1 MGTYIVWISSVL
13 AVAVADG
20 NREKRQ
26 GLSLEPGNWP
36 SCQSGAARPYTRV
49 NTTDRVAALRTYFAS
64 SRIQAYLVP
73 SEDAHQSEYPSGYDK
88 RRGNISGFTG
98 SAGFA
103 VVTIDKQALWTDG
116 RYFLEAEDSLDC
128 SWILMRQRETGVPT
142 MVEWLKT
149 QLLSGEKLGASPFLV
164 SSATWKTYSDDL
176 RKAGLALEPIDN
188 ELIDEF
194 WQTANGRP
202 SQPDTPINALPIQF
216 AGVSWQDKVNNMR
229 TKMTAEGTDM
239 LVVTAL
245 DETAWLFNLRASD
258 IDYNPFFLS
267 YVIIEKNTT
276 KLYIF
281 NHTHK
286 LTAKLTG
293 NDTKMNLAAHLN
305 TNDNGTCTGRA
316 DMCVEV
322 KLYDQT
328 QIKADVFARAELSNK
343 VWLGFS
349 CNQAIY
355 SAVLEGK
362 ILQKNTP
369 IATTKTKKNP
379 TEVEGMKKS
388 HIRDAVALISFLE
401 KLEREVK
408 AGQPW
413 TELSAANDLKT
424 YRYAQQFNRGLS
436 FTSISSSGSNGAII
450 HYSPSN
456 MTDKSITTSE
466 VYLLD
471 SGGQYL
477 NGTTDVTRTFH
488 FGTPTSYQK
497 ECYTRV
503 LMAHINLFQA
513 IWQKGVYGRE
523 IDAFARA
530 PLWDVGL
537 VYRHGTGHGIGM
549 FLSVHEGPGRIS
561 LAHDL
566 FAQDNPLDE
575 FQFFSDEPGYYEAGQ
590 FGIRL
595 ENIVMVK
602 NATTK
607 YRFPGAEF
615 LTFEHVT
622 LVPYA
627 PNLID
632 YDLLSEK
639 QIEYL
644 NDYNKLIRER
654 VGPELKKQGRDTA
667 YEWMMQKTEEY
678 TRKTTSSVSSVSSL
692 TGSLFF
698 IIFVLSVV

>member
-1 MGTYIVWISSVL
+1 MGTYVVLIASVL

-20 NREKRQ
+20 SREKRE

-36 SCQSGAARPYTRV
+36 SCQSGAAAPRTRV
-49 NTTDRVAALRTYFAS
+49 DTRDRVAVLRQYFATAG
-64 SRIQAYLVP
+64 IQAYLVP

-88 RRGNISGFTG
+88 RRGYISGFTG

-128 SWILMRQRETGVPT
+128 NWILMRQRETGVPT

-149 QLLSGEKLGASPFLV
+149 QLSSGNRLGASPFLV

-176 RKAGLALEPIDN
+176 KKAGLLLVPVEN
-188 ELIDEF
+188 ELIDTF
-194 WQTANGRP
+194 WQTGNGRP
-202 SQPDTPINALPIQF
+202 PQPDTAINALQIQF

-239 LVVTAL
+239 LAVTAL

-267 YVIIEKNTT
+267 YAIIDKNTT
-276 KLYIF
+276 TLYIL
-281 NHTHK
+281 NHTLK
-286 LTAKLTG
+286 LTSQPTDNG
-293 NDTKMNLAAHLN
+293 TMMNLAAHLN

-322 KLYDQT
+322 KLYDQNLVKT
-328 QIKADVFARAELSNK
+328 DVNVRAAFSNK
-343 VWLGFS
+343 VWLGYS

-355 SAVLEGK
+355 SAVPEGK

-379 TEVEGMKKS
+379 AEVEGMKKS

-436 FTSISSSGSNGAII
+436 FTTISSSGSNGAII

-456 MTDKSITTSE
+456 MTDKKITTSE

-477 NGTTDVTRTFH
+477 DGTTDVTRTFH
-488 FGTPTSYQK
+488 FGTPTAYQK

-590 FGIRL
+590 FGMRL

-627 PNLID
+627 HNLID

-639 QIEYL
+639 QINYL
-644 NDYNKLIRER
+644 NAYNNLIREK
-654 VGPELKKQGRDTA
+654 VGPELKKQGRDAA

-678 TRKTTSSVSSVSSL
+678 TRKTTSSVSSL
-692 TGSLFF
+692 TGCLPFV
-698 IIFVLSVV
+698 IFVLSVVQTL

>member
-1 MGTYIVWISSVL
+1 MGTYVVWIVSVL

-20 NREKRQ
+20 SREKRE

-36 SCQSGAARPYTRV
+36 SCQSGAAAPRTRV
-49 NTTDRVAALRTYFAS
+49 DTRDRVAVLRQYFATAG
-64 SRIQAYLVP
+64 IQAYLVP

-88 RRGNISGFTG
+88 RRGYISGFTG

-128 SWILMRQRETGVPT
+128 NWILMRQRETGVPT

-149 QLLSGEKLGASPFLV
+149 QLSSGNRLGASPFLV

-176 RKAGLALEPIDN
+176 KKAGLLLVPVEN
-188 ELIDEF
+188 ELIDTF
-194 WQTANGRP
+194 WQTGNGRP
-202 SQPDTPINALPIQF
+202 PQPDTAINALQIQF

-239 LVVTAL
+239 LAVTAL

-267 YVIIEKNTT
+267 YAIIDKNTT
-276 KLYIF
+276 TLYIL
-281 NHTHK
+281 NHTLK
-286 LTAKLTG
+286 LTSQPTDNG
-293 NDTKMNLAAHLN
+293 TMMNLAAHLN

-322 KLYDQT
+322 KLYDQNLVKT
-328 QIKADVFARAELSNK
+328 DVNVRAAFSNK
-343 VWLGFS
+343 VWLGYS

-355 SAVLEGK
+355 SAVPEGK

-379 TEVEGMKKS
+379 AEVEGMKKS

-436 FTSISSSGSNGAII
+436 FTTISSSGSNGAII

-456 MTDKSITTSE
+456 MTDKKITTSE

-477 NGTTDVTRTFH
+477 DGTTDVTRTFH
-488 FGTPTSYQK
+488 FGTPTAYQK

-590 FGIRL
+590 FGMRL

-627 PNLID
+627 HNLID

-639 QIEYL
+639 QINYL
-644 NDYNKLIRER
+644 NAYNNLIREK
-654 VGPELKKQGRDTA
+654 VGPELKKQGRDAA

-678 TRKTTSSVSSVSSL
+678 TRKTTSSVSSL
-692 TGSLFF
+692 TGCLPFV
-698 IIFVLSVV
+698 IFVLSVVQTL

>member
-1 MGTYIVWISSVL
+1 MGTYVVRIAAVL

-20 NREKRQ
+20 SREKRE

-36 SCQSGAARPYTRV
+36 SCQSGAAAPRTRV
-49 NTTDRVAALRTYFAS
+49 DTRDRVAVLRQYFATAG
-64 SRIQAYLVP
+64 IQAYLVP

-88 RRGNISGFTG
+88 RRGYISGFTG

-128 SWILMRQRETGVPT
+128 NWILMRQRETGVPT

-149 QLLSGEKLGASPFLV
+149 QLSSGNRLGASPFLV

-176 RKAGLALEPIDN
+176 KKAGLLLVPVEN
-188 ELIDEF
+188 ELIDTF
-194 WQTANGRP
+194 WQTGNGRP
-202 SQPDTPINALPIQF
+202 PQPDTAINALQIQF

-239 LVVTAL
+239 LAVTAL

-267 YVIIEKNTT
+267 YAIIDKNTT
-276 KLYIF
+276 TLYIL
-281 NHTHK
+281 NHTLK
-286 LTAKLTG
+286 LTSQPTDNG
-293 NDTKMNLAAHLN
+293 TMMNLAAHLN

-322 KLYDQT
+322 KLYDQNLVKT
-328 QIKADVFARAELSNK
+328 DVNVRAAFSNK
-343 VWLGFS
+343 VWLGYS

-355 SAVLEGK
+355 SAVPEGK

-379 TEVEGMKKS
+379 AEVEGMKKS

-436 FTSISSSGSNGAII
+436 FTTISSSGSNGAII

-456 MTDKSITTSE
+456 MTDKKITTSE

-477 NGTTDVTRTFH
+477 DGTTDVTRTFH
-488 FGTPTSYQK
+488 FGTPTAYQK

-590 FGIRL
+590 FGMRL

-627 PNLID
+627 HNLID

-639 QIEYL
+639 QINYL
-644 NDYNKLIRER
+644 NAYNNLIREK
-654 VGPELKKQGRDTA
+654 VGPELKKQGRDAA

-678 TRKTTSSVSSVSSL
+678 TRKTTSSVSSL
-692 TGSLFF
+692 TGCLPFV
-698 IIFVLSVV
+698 IFVLSVVQTL

>member
-1 MGTYIVWISSVL
+1 
-13 AVAVADG
+13 
-20 NREKRQ
+20 
-26 GLSLEPGNWP
+26 
-36 SCQSGAARPYTRV
+36 
-49 NTTDRVAALRTYFAS
+49 
-64 SRIQAYLVP
+64 
-73 SEDAHQSEYPSGYDK
+73 
-88 RRGNISGFTG
+88 
-98 SAGFA
+98 
-103 VVTIDKQALWTDG
+103 
-116 RYFLEAEDSLDC
+116 
-128 SWILMRQRETGVPT
+128 

-149 QLLSGEKLGASPFLV
+149 QLSSGNRLGASPFLV

-176 RKAGLALEPIDN
+176 KKAGLLLVPVEN
-188 ELIDEF
+188 ELIDTF
-194 WQTANGRP
+194 WQTGNGRP
-202 SQPDTPINALPIQF
+202 PQPDTAINALQIQF

-239 LVVTAL
+239 LAVTAL

-267 YVIIEKNTT
+267 YAIIDKNTT
-276 KLYIF
+276 TLYIL
-281 NHTHK
+281 NHTLK
-286 LTAKLTG
+286 LTSQPTDNG
-293 NDTKMNLAAHLN
+293 TMMNLAAHLN

-322 KLYDQT
+322 KLYDQNLVKT
-328 QIKADVFARAELSNK
+328 DVNVRAAFSNK
-343 VWLGFS
+343 VWLGYS

-355 SAVLEGK
+355 SAVPEGK

-379 TEVEGMKKS
+379 AEVEGMKKS

-436 FTSISSSGSNGAII
+436 FTTISSSGSNGAII

-456 MTDKSITTSE
+456 MTDKKITTSE

-477 NGTTDVTRTFH
+477 DGTTDVTRTFH
-488 FGTPTSYQK
+488 FGTPTAYQK

-590 FGIRL
+590 FGMRL

-627 PNLID
+627 HNLID

-639 QIEYL
+639 QINYL
-644 NDYNKLIRER
+644 NAYNNLIREK
-654 VGPELKKQGRDTA
+654 VGPELKKQGRDAA

-678 TRKTTSSVSSVSSL
+678 TRKTTSSVSSL
-692 TGSLFF
+692 TGCLPFV
-698 IIFVLSVV
+698 IFVLSVVQTL